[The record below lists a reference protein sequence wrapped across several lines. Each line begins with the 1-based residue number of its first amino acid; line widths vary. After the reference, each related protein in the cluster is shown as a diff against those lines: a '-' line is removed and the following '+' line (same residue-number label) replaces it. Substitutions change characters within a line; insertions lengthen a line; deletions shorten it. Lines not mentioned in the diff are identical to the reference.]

1 MMQEEQAFDYKNLK
15 EELWNAI
22 THGFGLF
29 LSIPTCVILI
39 FLAVQSES
47 AVQIVSYSIF
57 GASLVLLFLMS
68 TLLHSMPEKY
78 KKFFSILDHSSIYV
92 LIAGTYTPFLLIAI
106 KGVLGIVLLCIVWGI
121 ALFGIVFKCLFI
133 HRFETF
139 SLLLYIAMGW
149 MIVFAIKPLYELLQ
163 FDGFTVLLAGGLL
176 FTFGSI
182 FYAWRKLPYNH
193 AIWHLFVI
201 GGCAC
206 MVVCIAFYL

>member
-1 MMQEEQAFDYKNLK
+1 MKNNEAFDYKNWK

-22 THGFGLF
+22 THGIGLF
-29 LSIPTCVILI
+29 ISIPTCVLLI
-39 FLAVQSES
+39 ILAVQKGS
-47 AVQIVSYSIF
+47 AVQIVSYSVF

-78 KKFFSILDHSSIYV
+78 KRFFSILDHSSIYI
-92 LIAGTYTPFLLIAI
+92 LIAGSYTPFLLIAI
-106 KGVLGIVLLCIVWGI
+106 DGVLGIVLLCIIWSI
-121 ALFGIVFKCLFI
+121 AVFGVVFKCLFI
-133 HRFETF
+133 HKFETF
-139 SLLLYIAMGW
+139 SLILYIVMGW
-149 MIVFAIKPLYELLQ
+149 LIIFAIKPIYQFLQ

-206 MVVCIAFYL
+206 LVICVAVYL